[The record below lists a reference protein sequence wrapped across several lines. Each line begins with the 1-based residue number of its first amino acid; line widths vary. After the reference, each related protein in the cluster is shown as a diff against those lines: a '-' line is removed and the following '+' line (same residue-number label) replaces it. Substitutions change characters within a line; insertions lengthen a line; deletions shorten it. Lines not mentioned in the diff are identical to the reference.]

1 MKWVGVVKVR
11 GEVYVVRV
19 VAVRQALEAVQVAK
33 PVGVVPQVVIAC
45 VVQVAS
51 VLVSPAAGNCQT
63 SGKATRDLWEKV
75 TVGYVV
81 PFAS

>member
-1 MKWVGVVKVR
+1 MKVR

-51 VLVSPAAGNCQT
+51 VLVPPAAGNCQT
-63 SGKATRDLWEKV
+63 SGKATHGLWEKV
-75 TVGYVV
+75 AVGYAV